1 MKWDKTNKQTSMVL
15 FKPDASVYEK
25 EKGIIFQLYISRIF
39 VFPTLIQVN
48 LVNIEHQPGYF
59 ESGIDEW
66 LIGSSE
72 IHS

>member
-1 MKWDKTNKQTSMVL
+1 MVL

-59 ESGIDEW
+59 ESGIDE
-66 LIGSSE
+66 
-72 IHS
+72 